1 MNLSITLNFTSLEQA
16 MRALSALPRDVVI
29 APEDD
34 PSAGVD
40 VRQVPLAFDTP
51 PPAQPT
57 AAQVFGGAV
66 APAAPPAPSTAA
78 AAALPTA
85 PVAPPAGLPLPPNAA
100 QPPAPPLA
108 PAAPVPAASA
118 APANPAGIEVD
129 ANGLPWDERIHAGGR
144 AKNKD
149 GTWRSK
155 RGVNDAAKVKAIE
168 AELRQALAA
177 GLPQAVPQPPAP
189 PAAPPQ
195 PPAPVAPPAPPAA
208 PAAETFASLMVK
220 IQTRKAGGS
229 LSDDQVAA
237 TLAQLG
243 LSALGQLATRPD
255 LVPAVGAM
263 VDAL

>member
-108 PAAPVPAASA
+108 PVAPAPAASA

-129 ANGLPWDERIHAGGR
+129 TNGLPWDERIHAGGR

-149 GTWRSK
+149 GTWRAK
-155 RGVNDAAKVKAIE
+155 RGVNDGAKVKAIE

-177 GLPQAVPQPPAP
+177 GVPLAPPGPVPVAP
-189 PAAPPQ
+189 PAAPQ
-195 PPAPVAPPAPPAA
+195 PPAPPAA

-220 IQTRKAGGS
+220 IQTRKAGGTI
-229 LSDDQVAA
+229 SDDQIAA

>member
-1 MNLSITLNFTSLEQA
+1 MNLSITLNFTSIDQA
-16 MRALSALPRDVVI
+16 MRALAALPRDVVI

-40 VRQVPLAFDTP
+40 VRQIPLTFDTP

-57 AAQVFGGAV
+57 AAQVFGGAA

-108 PAAPVPAASA
+108 PVAPAPAASA

-129 ANGLPWDERIHAGGR
+129 ADGLPWDARIHA
-144 AKNKD
+144 NSKD
-149 GTWRSK
+149 GPSKNEDGRWRKK
-155 RGVNDAAKVKAIE
+155 RGLNDPALKQRVE

-177 GLPQAVPQPPAP
+177 GVPLAPPAP
-189 PAAPPQ
+189 APIAPPATPQ
-195 PPAPVAPPAPPAA
+195 PPAPPAA

-220 IQTRKAGGS
+220 IQTRKAGGTI
-229 LSDDQVAA
+229 SDDQIAA